1 MQDQPFLSQNPAA
14 SSPLTDAT
22 RARLRRAMPADA
34 ATIRDLTR
42 AAYAKW
48 VAVIGREPR
57 PMTADYDKAVRD
69 HVVDLLILD
78 GNPVALIEMRPEAD
92 HLLIVNVAVLPACQ
106 GCGYGRALLTH
117 AEELARSTGLNEIR
131 LYTNGSFT
139 ENLKLYKQVGYKV
152 DREETSPHLGLA
164 VYMSK
169 NLLPALPPPLTV
181 TIRNGLC
188 RATSADASTVSD
200 LVRAAYAKWVPV
212 LGREPKPMTAD
223 YDVAVRDH
231 VVDVLRLDG
240 EAAALI
246 EMEPEDDHLL
256 VVNVAVS
263 PNHQGRGYGRALLAH
278 AEEFALSLGLKELR
292 LYTSVH
298 LTENVKLY
306 ERVGYKVDREEEA
319 SPHLGVFVYMSK
331 CL

>member
-1 MQDQPFLSQNPAA
+1 MQKQPSPLADPTPR
-14 SSPLTDAT
+14 SPLTD
-22 RARLRRAMPADA
+22 
-34 ATIRDLTR
+34 TIR
-42 AAYAKW
+42 A
-48 VAVIGREPR
+48 
-57 PMTADYDKAVRD
+57 
-69 HVVDLLILD
+69 
-78 GNPVALIEMRPEAD
+78 
-92 HLLIVNVAVLPACQ
+92 
-106 GCGYGRALLTH
+106 
-117 AEELARSTGLNEIR
+117 
-131 LYTNGSFT
+131 
-139 ENLKLYKQVGYKV
+139 
-152 DREETSPHLGLA
+152 
-164 VYMSK
+164 
-169 NLLPALPPPLTV
+169 
-181 TIRNGLC
+181 GLC
-188 RATSADASTVSD
+188 RATSADAVAVRD
-200 LVRAAYAKWVPV
+200 LVRAAYAKWVPL
-212 LGREPKPMTAD
+212 LGREPKPITAD

-240 EAAALI
+240 KAAALI

-263 PNHQGRGYGRALLAH
+263 PDHQGRGCGRALLTH

>member
-1 MQDQPFLSQNPAA
+1 MQDQPSLSQNPAA

-34 ATIRDLTR
+34 ATIRDLT
-42 AAYAKW
+42 
-48 VAVIGREPR
+48 
-57 PMTADYDKAVRD
+57 
-69 HVVDLLILD
+69 
-78 GNPVALIEMRPEAD
+78 
-92 HLLIVNVAVLPACQ
+92 
-106 GCGYGRALLTH
+106 
-117 AEELARSTGLNEIR
+117 
-131 LYTNGSFT
+131 
-139 ENLKLYKQVGYKV
+139 
-152 DREETSPHLGLA
+152 
-164 VYMSK
+164 
-169 NLLPALPPPLTV
+169 
-181 TIRNGLC
+181 
-188 RATSADASTVSD
+188 
-200 LVRAAYAKWVPV
+200 RAAYAKWVPV